1 VSQLDLVALVCCDL
15 GAIVRGRSLPSL
27 ELTNSLDSGVGWV
40 PANHALTPLGP
51 LAEVNPFGSTG
62 DLRLCPDAETHVR
75 LEGDADTPA
84 LELVLCDIV
93 ETDGR
98 PWECCPREF
107 LREALAELDS
117 ELGAS
122 MMASF
127 EHEFQLVREAPAEL
141 PFSLA
146 AQRVAEPFASS
157 VMAALQ
163 EVGAQPERFMAE
175 FADHQYEIPV
185 APAAG
190 ISCADRSV
198 VVREVVRE
206 VARRHGMR
214 ASFAPLAHPSAP
226 GNGAHIHFSLLDAS
240 GAPLLYDSARAGCMS
255 ELAESFAAGILLHAD
270 ALCALCAP
278 SPCSALRL
286 APHHWSAGAVCVG
299 QRNREALLRIPPLLS
314 LAGAGE
320 AAQMRLEYRAADAAA
335 NPYLALGAL
344 VRAGL
349 DGVRRELPAP
359 PILELDPS
367 QLDAA
372 ESARYRV
379 GGLPDS
385 LEGALQALAGD
396 EQARAWMS
404 PLLYDAYVDL
414 KRAELEAVAELDA
427 SEVCARYAAVY

>member
-15 GAIVRGRSLPSL
+15 GAIVRGRSLPSP
-27 ELTNSLDSGVGWV
+27 ELTASLDSGVGWV

-62 DLRLCPDAETHVR
+62 DLRLRPDAETHVR
-75 LEGDADTPA
+75 LEGDAHETA
-84 LELVLCDIV
+84 LEFVLCDIV

-98 PWECCPREF
+98 PWECCPRAF
-107 LREALAELDS
+107 LREALAELES
-117 ELGAS
+117 ELGARV
-122 MMASF
+122 MASF
-127 EHEFQLVREAPAEL
+127 EHEFQLVRDARAEL

-146 AQRVAEPFASS
+146 AQRAAEPFAST
-157 VMAALQ
+157 VMAGLQ
-163 EVGAQPERFMAE
+163 EAGAEPERFMAE

-206 VARRHGMR
+206 IARRHGMR
-214 ASFAPLAHPSAP
+214 ASFAPLAEPSAP
-226 GNGAHIHFSLLDAS
+226 GNGAHIHFSLLDSS
-240 GAPLLYDSARAGCMS
+240 GAPLLYDSARPACLS
-255 ELAESFAAGILLHAD
+255 ELAERFAAGILLHAG

-299 QRNREALLRIPPLLS
+299 QRNREALLRVPPLLS
-314 LAGAGE
+314 LAGGE
-320 AAQMRLEYRAADAAA
+320 EAPQLRLEYRAADAAA

-349 DGVRRELPAP
+349 DGVRRQLPAP

-372 ESARYRV
+372 EMKRYGV
-379 GGLPDS
+379 AGLPDS
-385 LEGALQALAGD
+385 LEGALRALADD

-414 KRAELEAVAELDA
+414 KRAELEAVAELDVG
-427 SEVCARYAAVY
+427 EVCARYAAVY